1 MNEIREKQKW
11 LRVLFIVGII
21 ALLAGTLDPLEGS
34 VVILAGSIMIAAS
47 TFLTKDR
54 QWKIFMISA
63 LLILIGVTF
72 LFYVSSLGGI
82 GGNSGRSWWFGI
94 LLLPYPIGWLTIV
107 IALIIRFF
115 RKRTQNNRHIDI

>member
-1 MNEIREKQKW
+1 MEVIRENHRW
-11 LRVLFIVGII
+11 LRIMFIVGII

-34 VVILAGSIMIAAS
+34 VVILAGSILIAAS
-47 TFLTKDR
+47 TFLRKDL

-63 LLILIGVTF
+63 FLILIGVTF

-115 RKRTQNNRHIDI
+115 RKRTTTQQTD